1 MQVAPQIMRPT
12 VTALWWLAICAQ
24 VALVAY
30 AAPWE
35 PGELWMAVPA
45 AAVAVGCWPLRRW
58 RWAREFAGAALVA
71 SVWVTVAHTTDRNPD
86 ALAWAV
92 VPTMVALVAALW
104 LYRHRQPQM
113 AAQRNG

>member
-1 MQVAPQIMRPT
+1 MRRW
-12 VTALWWLAICAQ
+12 VTTLWWLALSAQ

-45 AAVAVGCWPLRRW
+45 AVVAVGCWPLRSRRW
-58 RWAREFAGAALVA
+58 VRELAGLALAAALWVA
-71 SVWVTVAHTTDRNPD
+71 VSHTTDRNPD
-86 ALAWAV
+86 VLAWTV
-92 VPTMVALVAALW
+92 VPTIVALVAGLW

-113 AAQRNG
+113 AG

>member
-1 MQVAPQIMRPT
+1 MQVASQFMRPT
-12 VTALWWLAICAQ
+12 VTALWWLAMCAH

-45 AAVAVGCWPLRRW
+45 AAVAVGCWPLRR

-92 VPTMVALVAALW
+92 VPAMVALVAALW
-104 LYRHRQPQM
+104 LHRHRQPQV
-113 AAQRNG
+113 AAQRNR